1 MFIQIISA
9 AGVIVSIV
17 VLLGGYLRSIAKD
30 LRQDFSGLRQDF
42 SSLCQDFSS
51 LRQEVN
57 QDINSLRQE
66 VKQDINGLRQELKQ
80 DITNLDKRLSGEIAE
95 LRTQQAQTNYILMQ
109 YFAGQYQGP
118 ANPNLPTI
126 SQSA

>member
-30 LRQDFSGLRQDF
+30 LRQDFS
-42 SSLCQDFSS
+42 
-51 LRQEVN
+51 
-57 QDINSLRQE
+57 SLRQE
-66 VKQDINGLRQELKQ
+66 VKQDINGLRQEIKQ

-95 LRTQQAQTNYILMQ
+95 LRTQQAQTNYILLQ

-118 ANPNLPTI
+118 AGPNLPVT
-126 SQSA
+126 SQPA

>member
-30 LRQDFSGLRQDF
+30 LRQDFS
-42 SSLCQDFSS
+42 
-51 LRQEVN
+51 
-57 QDINSLRQE
+57 SLRQE
-66 VKQDINGLRQELKQ
+66 VKQDITNLDTRLTGEIKGLRQEVKQ

-118 ANPNLPTI
+118 TNPNLPTI